1 MDVILPSPHFVYIAN
16 SRVDITMT
24 EKQPTIVCQFSVGNV
39 TVGDGTMVWIL
50 GPCVLESRELALT
63 VAETLS
69 KSVTRDNRR
78 IIFKGSYI
86 KANRLRGDSY
96 QGPGLDEGLRILETV
111 KNATGLPVTTD
122 VHTVSEAQAAA
133 QVVDLLQ
140 IPAFLCRQTDL
151 VVAAAKTGKPINIKK
166 GQFLAPSDMA
176 HIADK
181 AVAVGNDHIILTERG
196 STYGYGDLI
205 VDFRSLPIMRSTGF
219 PVCYD
224 ASHSVQSP
232 GSSGGSS
239 GGKREFLL
247 PLLRAAVAV
256 GVDAVFCEVH
266 PDPYS
271 AKSDKETQWPLG
283 RISELFEVVD
293 VLTVKTGAHA

>member
-1 MDVILPSPHFVYIAN
+1 MEQIMPSKPHQGVRQFRIG
-16 SRVDITMT
+16 DI
-24 EKQPTIVCQFSVGNV
+24 SVGGGNCL
-39 TVGDGTMVWIL
+39 WIL
-50 GPCVLESRELALT
+50 GPCVLESRDLAIR
-63 VAETLS
+63 VAERLATAAAHDHRS
-69 KSVTRDNRR
+69 IV
-78 IIFKGSYI
+78 FKGSYI

-96 QGPGLDEGLRILETV
+96 QGPGIEEGLRILEAV
-111 KNATGLPVTTD
+111 RRSSGLPVTTD
-122 VHTVSEAQAAA
+122 VHTVDEAKAAS

-166 GQFLAPSDMA
+166 GQFLAPTDMA

-181 AVAVGNDHIILTERG
+181 AVAVGNSQVMLTERG
-196 STYGYGDLI
+196 STHGYGDLI
-205 VDFRSLPIMRSTGF
+205 VDFRSLPIMRAAGF

-232 GSSGGSS
+232 GSAGGAS

-247 PLLRAAVAV
+247 PLLRAALAV

-266 PDPYS
+266 PDPAN
-271 AKSDKETQWPLG
+271 AKSDRETQWPLEQLE
-283 RISELFEVVD
+283 ELFPA
-293 VLTVKTGAHA
+293 TGLPQPGI

>member
-1 MDVILPSPHFVYIAN
+1 MGQIMPTKPHQGTRQFKIA
-16 SRVDITMT
+16 DTA
-24 EKQPTIVCQFSVGNV
+24 VG
-39 TVGDGTMVWIL
+39 GGKLLWIL
-50 GPCVLESRELALT
+50 GPCVLESRDMALL
-63 VAETLS
+63 VAERLATAVS
-69 KSVTRDNRR
+69 RGRR
-78 IIFKGSYI
+78 SIVFKGSYI

-96 QGPGLDEGLRILETV
+96 QGPGIEEGLRILEAV
-111 KNATGLPVTTD
+111 KTSFGLPVTTD
-122 VHTVSEAQAAA
+122 VHTVEEANAAS

-181 AVAVGNDHIILTERG
+181 AVAAGNDRVLLTERG

-205 VDFRSLPIMRSTGF
+205 VDFRSLPIMRSAGF

-232 GSSGGSS
+232 GAAGGAS

-247 PLLRAAVAV
+247 PLLRAALAV
-256 GVDAVFCEVH
+256 GVDAVFCEIH
-266 PDPYS
+266 PDP
-271 AKSDKETQWPLG
+271 AHAMSDRETQWPLD
-283 RISELFEVVD
+283 RFNELFA
-293 VLTVKTGAHA
+293 TVESRTRG